1 MMTIC
6 LLGVRVLNNKKIP
19 VTVLSGYLGSGKT
32 TLLNH
37 ILSNRESLKV
47 AVIVNDMSEV
57 NIDASLVKQGG
68 FSRTDEK
75 LVEMQNGCICCTL
88 REDLI
93 FEVEKLVQLGD
104 IDYIVIESSGISE
117 PIPVAQTFTYVDE
130 SVGIDLS
137 RFCQLDT
144 MVTVLDAH
152 RFWHDYASGES
163 LLDRKQAVGEMDER
177 EIADLLID
185 QIEFANVILLNK
197 TDLVSE
203 SKLQELKAV
212 IQKFNPEAK
221 IIESEYSRI
230 PLNQVLNTQLFDFDA
245 ASQGAGWIKEL
256 NEEHIPET
264 DEYGISSF
272 VYRSNKPFH
281 PVRLMQWLQEWPV
294 EVVRAKGFIW
304 LATRNDIAGLL
315 SQAGPSLT
323 IQEAGMWIAAYSES
337 EQKEVLEEDPDLQK
351 RWDPLYGDRMTELVF
366 IGIGMNQQQME
377 EELDACLLTDME
389 MKKDWTKF
397 IDPLPA
403 FFVE

>member
-1 MMTIC
+1 
-6 LLGVRVLNNKKIP
+6 LNNKKIP

-37 ILSNRESLKV
+37 LLSNRENLKV

-68 FSRTDEK
+68 FARADEK

-93 FEVEKLVQLGD
+93 IEVEKLVQLGD

-137 RFCQLDT
+137 RYCQLDT
-144 MVTVLDAH
+144 MVTILDAH

-163 LLDRKQAVGEMDER
+163 LLDRKQAVDAMDER

-185 QIEFANVILLNK
+185 QIEFANVIVLNK

-212 IQKFNPEAK
+212 IQKFNPVAK

-230 PLNQVLNTQLFDFDA
+230 SLNQVLHTRLFDFEA
-245 ASQGAGWIKEL
+245 ASQSAGWIKEL

-264 DEYGISSF
+264 EEYGISSF

-281 PVRLMQWLQEWPV
+281 PVRLMQWLENWPV
-294 EVVRAKGFIW
+294 EVVRSKGFIW
-304 LATRNDIAGLL
+304 LATRNEIAGLL

-323 IQEAGMWIAAYSES
+323 IQGAGNWVATYSES

-403 FFVE
+403 FL